1 METYELRYFL
11 TAAELQSVNKAAD
24 RLAVSAPAISKA
36 IRRLEEE
43 LGVPLFERVGRNVVL
58 SLYGKQLQK
67 EVSRIIG
74 DLDDLKSKFKP
85 TEYHLG
91 ISLIGT
97 EFGLSAFA
105 SEIIQTLDSRKIQYS
120 MNLKM
125 GPSSKHIERSVL
137 DGEAHLGIIT
147 RPPSSGLKKVKMG
160 EYHSK
165 VYVGSGH
172 PLFKDA
178 KKKQAVPIEEVLRCE
193 FASFLETVFSEAEK
207 INQSVDGWRD
217 DKFRRKIAVKSE
229 SIETVLKLVERGKYL
244 CYLPTPLTKG
254 REVLPLQIT
263 GCPYQCVTEV
273 FLIASNVS
281 EFSWM
286 SSLFE

>member
-1 METYELRYFL
+1 METFELRYFL
-11 TAAELQSVNKAAD
+11 SAAELQSVNKAAD
-24 RLAVSAPAISKA
+24 RLSVSAPAVSRA
-36 IRRLEEE
+36 IKRLEDE
-43 LGVPLFERVGRNVVL
+43 LGVPLFERVGRNIVL
-58 SLYGKQLQK
+58 SVYGKQLQK
-67 EVSRIIG
+67 EVSRIVG

-105 SEIIQTLDSRKIQYS
+105 SDIMQTLDSRKIQYS

-125 GPSSKHIERSVL
+125 GPNSKHIERAVL

-147 RPPSSGLKKVKMG
+147 RSPSSGFKKVKMG
-160 EYHSK
+160 EYHSR
-165 VYVGSGH
+165 VYVGVEH
-172 PLFKDA
+172 PLFEFA
-178 KKKQAVPIEEVLRCE
+178 KKKQAVSIEEVIQYE

-229 SIETVLKLVERGKYL
+229 SVETVLRLVEAGKYL
-244 CYLPTPLTKG
+244 CYLPTPLTKS
-254 REVLPLQIT
+254 RELLPLEVT

-286 SSLFE
+286 SSFFD